1 MSYYGMSPNRYMCSA
16 LDEMRAQVKLL
27 TPANMQR
34 YISITSM
41 LIEEIQTMGNR
52 MEGHLEDMGDI
63 DKMLQKRKEL
73 KNEIRD
79 LKMKKAD
86 LELGED

>member
-1 MSYYGMSPNRYMCSA
+1 
-16 LDEMRAQVKLL
+16 
-27 TPANMQR
+27 
-34 YISITSM
+34 M